1 MLEKGRSSEVSF
13 NSNFEKNTN
22 IWASTFSGNCPK
34 THHYLHRYLKHHIEN
49 EHIPDIKCTPQS
61 WAWDVTFMGFATGG
75 SDWGLAGS
83 RWRGISSPANFWNM
97 LNAWNGLNSW
107 GSAQMWMWSLL
118 GWGIGGGGLNDWKNW
133 VSTTLA
139 LCWSYQQYQYW
150 TMVDWFHLST
160 WGSAWRQKVLY
171 CRSWLF
177 HKVTVGSATS
187 KTHYL
192 DEQLHF

>member
-1 MLEKGRSSEVSF
+1 MHTSILGLRF
-13 NSNFEKNTN
+13 D
-22 IWASTFSGNCPK
+22 
-34 THHYLHRYLKHHIEN
+34 LHGIRH
-49 EHIPDIKCTPQS
+49 
-61 WAWDVTFMGFATGG
+61 GG
-75 SDWGLAGS
+75 KRLGWGES
-83 RWRGISSPANFWNM
+83 RRRGISSPANFWNM

-107 GSAQMWMWSLL
+107 GSAQMWMWSRL
-118 GWGIGGGGLNDWKNW
+118 GWGIEGGGLNDWKNW

-177 HKVTVGSATS
+177 FTKGPLLVPQPEKNPAPGEAVGSKKAVVIHKQPS
-187 KTHYL
+187 K
-192 DEQLHF
+192 QI